1 MRYDVGR
8 FRRPM
13 RRSTEGQLMS
23 LISLGDGSTLTLD
36 FTAMGGMLDS
46 RFTFTRNSVATYI
59 GSDGLVKTVAA
70 AATNDPTKARFDHDP
85 STGALRGLLLEGAS
99 TNLVCGSETFATS
112 GGSNNWS
119 DSNITRDATPRTS
132 PDGTANALRITAAAG
147 NATVT
152 NNLAIT
158 AATRTFSVWIRRVS
172 GSGNIQLSRN
182 TNDATPTWTTVTISS
197 TWSRVS
203 VTGTSTGNTG
213 VGIRIVSAS
222 DVIEVWGAQVEN
234 GSQPSSYIQTTTSTA
249 TRVVEECRCAISAPA
264 IGWNANPPAVSV
276 LCRAYISRLGTSGFP
291 QHLQFWVTS
300 AGVAALS
307 FSHNSAGYTQYA
319 SGSASS
325 GTFGTSNQTG
335 LTVGARSRVAHSPAT
350 TTNPMSVNG
359 ATASTIAANSALVMR
374 VPDEIRLNY
383 DNSGAYSNSVT
394 FEIVKFWP
402 TQFTQDQLNALT
414 AS

>member
-1 MRYDVGR
+1 MRNLLGR
-8 FRRPM
+8 LRRPIS
-13 RRSTEGQLMS
+13 RSQLTRATT
-23 LISLGDGSTLTLD
+23 LISDGDGSTLSLD
-36 FTAMGGMLDS
+36 FTAMSGLDS
-46 RFTFTRNSVATYI
+46 RFTFTRASTATYI
-59 GSDGLVKTVAA
+59 NSSGLVTTMAA
-70 AATNDPTKARFDHDP
+70 ASTNDPTKARFDHDP
-85 STGALRGLLLEGAS
+85 TTLAPRGLLLEGAS

-119 DSNITRDATPRTS
+119 DSNITRDATPQTS

-249 TRVVEECRCAISAPA
+249 TRVVEECRYAISAPA

-394 FEIVKFWP
+394 FEVVKFWP

>member
-1 MRYDVGR
+1 MRSILAR
-8 FRRPM
+8 FRRPYIAGLP
-13 RRSTEGQLMS
+13 EQLMLMNS
-23 LISLGDGSTLTLD
+23 TGDGSTLTLD

-394 FEIVKFWP
+394 FEVVKFWP